1 MASQQTPNY
10 KLSRWAGT
18 DRVLVEEFNDNW
30 DKIDAELKERSC
42 RFYTTTYIGTGELT
56 FTLTFPHKPMVYF
69 ILRNVNASFSIGIQG
84 APNVMAFSVASGRNM
99 KATWEGNS
107 VTLNCHSSNIGEAGN
122 SAGEPYTLLALLD
135 AND

>member
-42 RFYTTTYIGTGELT
+42 RFYTTTYVGTGENP

-69 ILRNVNASFSIGIQG
+69 IFQHSNSTFAIGIQG
-84 APNVMAFSVASGRNM
+84 APRSMGHYLTSTDTVHT
-99 KATWEGNS
+99 TWEGNS
-107 VTLNCHSSNIGEAGN
+107 VTLDTHGGSVVAAGN
-122 SAGEPYTLLALLD
+122 AKGSTYTLVALLD